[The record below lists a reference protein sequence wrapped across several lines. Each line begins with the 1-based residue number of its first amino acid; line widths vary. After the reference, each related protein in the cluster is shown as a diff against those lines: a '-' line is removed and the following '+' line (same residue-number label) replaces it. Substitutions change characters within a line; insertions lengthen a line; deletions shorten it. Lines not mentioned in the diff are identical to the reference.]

1 MFFIKSTLIS
11 LNKILSRDESLLP
24 APRTLSR
31 GTVSRQ
37 AHPPALWEDPAQ
49 ISEVLPVLMSH
60 GLGAAGAG
68 AWPGV
73 VGGQP
78 PCRGR
83 KQCCW
88 LYSQSSSGAQRILSS
103 LQGLV
108 FHSMWH
114 KSHSKSYRRLWLC
127 ISTRPKDYVRTH
139 PRCLFLEGRHSA
151 CQLSLG
157 RGLFAK
163 NDGWWEFRISIW
175 FSFLNLNIHQ
185 KFSDYGEV
193 IWMYTLCTIILLFLC
208 VKVKKLEAEKSRQTQ
223 HPNVVYNLP
232 LICMPLPKTNALMYF
247 MFHGYELP
255 WG

>member
-1 MFFIKSTLIS
+1 MCAGWAEVESSGSFPCGRVSVGSDDKTNQSPLQSWTMFFIKNTLIS

-31 GTVSRQ
+31 GTVSCQ

-49 ISEVLPVLMSH
+49 TSEVLPVLMSH
-60 GLGAAGAG
+60 GLGVAGAG

-108 FHSMWH
+108 FHSM
-114 KSHSKSYRRLWLC
+114 
-127 ISTRPKDYVRTH
+127 
-139 PRCLFLEGRHSA
+139 
-151 CQLSLG
+151 
-157 RGLFAK
+157 
-163 NDGWWEFRISIW
+163 
-175 FSFLNLNIHQ
+175 
-185 KFSDYGEV
+185 
-193 IWMYTLCTIILLFLC
+193 
-208 VKVKKLEAEKSRQTQ
+208 
-223 HPNVVYNLP
+223 
-232 LICMPLPKTNALMYF
+232 
-247 MFHGYELP
+247 
-255 WG
+255 